1 MNKLYIL
8 TGKSSSGKST
18 AERHL
23 VEQYGIKS
31 LVLNTTRPKRPHEK
45 DGTDYNFVT
54 DAQFNKMALN
64 DEFIYNT
71 IFNAYTEDGGDLQSW
86 QYGLKKIDL
95 DSDSVVVTDI
105 DHVKV
110 IKDYYESVGV
120 EVIVIYFMA
129 TIETREERARKRQGN
144 EFSLDEWI
152 RRTMDEMRCYTI
164 DKIVDLCDY
173 VVDNEKEGAIEE
185 FFKEVIANA
194 SIS

>member
-1 MNKLYIL
+1 
-8 TGKSSSGKST
+8 
-18 AERHL
+18 
-23 VEQYGIKS
+23 
-31 LVLNTTRPKRPHEK
+31 
-45 DGTDYNFVT
+45 
-54 DAQFNKMALN
+54 
-64 DEFIYNT
+64 
-71 IFNAYTEDGGDLQSW
+71 
-86 QYGLKKIDL
+86 
-95 DSDSVVVTDI
+95 
-105 DHVKV
+105 
-110 IKDYYESVGV
+110 
-120 EVIVIYFMA
+120 MA